1 LHANFA
7 CSGWR
12 GEGAKEKKTT
22 MGKAYLAENVAGNV
36 HSVARKSDEWLLVE
50 ASAEARR
57 MKWPKWWLRRG
68 ERKKNWVEMIFSQ
81 LWLLIFPPSGY
92 EIHLYL

>member
-1 LHANFA
+1 
-7 CSGWR
+7 
-12 GEGAKEKKTT
+12 

-68 ERKKNWVEMIFSQ
+68 ERKKT
-81 LWLLIFPPSGY
+81 G
-92 EIHLYL
+92 

>member
-36 HSVARKSDEWLLVE
+36 HGVARKSDEWLLVE

-68 ERKKNWVEMIFSQ
+68 ERKKNWAEMIFSQ
-81 LWLLIFPPSGY
+81 L
-92 EIHLYL
+92 